1 MPFDENIL
9 KDARRQIG
17 DFFRNRR
24 IQMGH
29 SLEHAARFIGITANT
44 LSRIEQGKFHWDIDL
59 HHKLCEAYEI
69 KPFLVPKELLDPKQ
83 VKLPT
88 FLMVPDPEKNELYI
102 LHREYPTCLIHVV
115 QTVPVSFHIADF
127 YDFCTEEEIAKANLM
142 EKVQKF
148 YREYVERNQDLN

>member
-17 DFFRNRR
+17 EFFRNRR

-59 HHKLCEAYEI
+59 HHKLCETYEI
-69 KPFLVPKELLDPKQ
+69 KPFLVPRELLKPRDID
-83 VKLPT
+83 LADY
-88 FLMVPDPEKNELYI
+88 LLVPDHANMQLYI
-102 LHREYPTCLIHVV
+102 LHRKFPACLIQVI
-115 QTVPVSFHIADF
+115 QTIPATFEVLEF
-127 YDFCTEEEIAKANLM
+127 YDFCSKEEVSAITIKAKM
-142 EKVQKF
+142 F
-148 YREYVERNQDLN
+148 YNDYVERNQDLN